1 MASMT
6 RLISRLRGRTQGVER
21 SNGNGLAHMRIVGPA
36 RQSASRARYVVTA
49 AEAAPCTCPDFCER
63 DHEND

>member
-1 MASMT
+1 MT
-6 RLISRLRGRTQGVER
+6 RLISRLRGRTQGSER
-21 SNGNGLAHMRIVGPA
+21 SNGNGLGHVRIVGPA
-36 RQSASRARYVVTA
+36 RRSAARARYVVTA